1 MILLSR
7 GGAVKALRLRQLSPG
22 PKPFRSLGTGVALR
36 ISRDTVASHASRRIV
51 MTETG
56 PWQSLVNEWPKLL
69 ATGVLLP
76 ILQWVATQLW
86 QMRRKSRVIALRKE
100 MNDAEDFISKHKD
113 SPEPRVAEAVRVA
126 QNDCLTL
133 LAKLERA
140 SRPLSSQFPTS
151 VVASIFL
158 LYRPPSLISWLCR
171 VVFFSAVA
179 TFVWTTYSVIRTPI
193 FDLGKSFFP
202 TIKFL
207 GIIFLIPAFWYW
219 LTRAADKV
227 TGAPVPRPKWQRY
240 SLLYLPVSLAAA
252 FTQLFFWF
260 YFVFIVVEGR
270 NIVFR
275 DHDSHVLFVFALTIF
290 SWFLARH
297 LDRKAIP
304 ATAS

>member
-1 MILLSR
+1 MYAELEL
-7 GGAVKALRLRQLSPG
+7 LRQPA
-22 PKPFRSLGTGVALR
+22 TGVALR
-36 ISRDTVASHASRRIV
+36 ISRDTVASHGFRRIV
-51 MTETG
+51 MTATG

-100 MNDAEDFISKHKD
+100 MNDAEDFILKHKN

-126 QNDCLTL
+126 QNDCLAL
-133 LAKLERA
+133 LAQLERA

-158 LYRPPSLISWLCR
+158 LYRPPSVISWLCR

-179 TFVWTTYSVIRTPI
+179 TFVWMAYSLFRTPVL
-193 FDLGKSFFP
+193 DLSRTFSP

-207 GIIFLIPAFWYW
+207 GFILLIPAIWYW

-227 TGAPVPRPKWQRY
+227 TGAHVPRPKWQRY

-260 YFVFIVVEGR
+260 YVVFIVVEAR
-270 NIVFR
+270 DFVFR

-290 SWFLARH
+290 LWFLARH
-297 LDRKAIP
+297 LDRKPIP
-304 ATAS
+304 ASAS